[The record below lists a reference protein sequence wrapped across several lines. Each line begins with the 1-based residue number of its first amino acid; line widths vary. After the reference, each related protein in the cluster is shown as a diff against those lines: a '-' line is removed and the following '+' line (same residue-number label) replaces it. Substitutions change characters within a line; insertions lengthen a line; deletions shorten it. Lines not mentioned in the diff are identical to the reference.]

1 PLEVSEPADSLVQ
14 KLRGKPWWVDYGENT
29 GLVFPVGIEDLPE
42 EHSQRV
48 HVIDAETDNVIVVA
62 TAQRGKSTTLMTTIV
77 AGALMYRPQRLT
89 FFCVGAALY
98 PVEGIPHVAGVV
110 GLTDAEGVS
119 RTLATV
125 EGLIRSREASFKRHQ
140 IDIAE
145 FRERRFGTYGN
156 PGTDPDDRFGDV
168 FLVIDNFADLYE
180 KDSGAG
186 DRVIAIA
193 RQGLSY
199 GVHIITSAS
208 SWLVGQ
214 KQALL
219 NAANARIQLR
229 LSNPDE
235 TQMGTGMDH
244 RRAARNTVD
253 RPGFGVTR
261 TGHELLIGLPEL
273 RGPSGERIPIREVG
287 AAIADRTGAGKVE
300 TLARLPERIPL
311 RDIRTAYRGT
321 DELDIPFA
329 LGESALQPIALPARQ
344 LPHLLI
350 VGRQGCGKTS
360 ALAAIGQSVVA
371 GLTPDRAQLTIIDP
385 KTTLIG
391 RIQGRGVRAYAYTA
405 DDIDRTL
412 AELAEIL
419 TDRLPPSG
427 LTQEELLGRSNWE
440 GPQHF
445 LLIDDEQELRPGGAV
460 GKQAATAPIWNLI
473 ERGREIGLHVIAA
486 RLPGNWAGVSAMSPF
501 LQKLTGA
508 RTPTLFLDNDPATV
522 KVFGRTSAAQLPPGR
537 GLLVT
542 TEGTIEGV
550 LVGTP
555 D

>member
-1 PLEVSEPADSLVQ
+1 
-14 KLRGKPWWVDYGENT
+14 
-29 GLVFPVGIEDLPE
+29 
-42 EHSQRV
+42 
-48 HVIDAETDNVIVVA
+48 
-62 TAQRGKSTTLMTTIV
+62 M
-77 AGALMYRPQRLT
+77 
-89 FFCVGAALY
+89 
-98 PVEGIPHVAGVV
+98 
-110 GLTDAEGVS
+110 
-119 RTLATV
+119 
-125 EGLIRSREASFKRHQ
+125 
-140 IDIAE
+140 
-145 FRERRFGTYGN
+145 
-156 PGTDPDDRFGDV
+156 

-208 SWLVGQ
+208 GWLVGQ

-219 NAANARIQLR
+219 NVSNARIQLR

-235 TQMGTGMDH
+235 TAMGTGMEH

-261 TGHELLIGLPEL
+261 TGHELLVGVPEL
-273 RGPSGERIPIREVG
+273 RRMDGETIPTREIG
-287 AAIADRTGAGKVE
+287 AAIVELTGVGRVE
-300 TLARLPERIPL
+300 TLARLPQRIPL
-311 RDIRTAYRGT
+311 RNIVAAHRRTGA

-329 LGESALQPIALPARQ
+329 LGESALHPGALPARR
-344 LPHLLI
+344 LPHLLV

-360 ALAAIGQSVVA
+360 TLAAIGQAVAA
-371 GLTPDRAQLTIIDP
+371 GLSSEQAQITIIDP

-391 RIQGRGVRAYAYTA
+391 RIEGPAVRAYAYTA
-405 DDIDRTL
+405 DDIDSAL
-412 AELAEIL
+412 AELAE
-419 TDRLPPSG
+419 TMTGRLPPSG
-427 LTQEELLGRSNWE
+427 LTQSELLSRTMWE
-440 GPQHF
+440 GPHHF
-445 LLIDDEQELRPGGAV
+445 LLIDDEQELRAGGAI
-460 GKQAATAPIWNLI
+460 GKQAATAPLWNLV

-486 RLPGNWAGVSAMSPF
+486 RLPGNWAGVSTMNPF

-508 RTPTLFLDNDPATV
+508 RTPTLFMDNDPATV

-537 GLLVT
+537 GLLVST
-542 TEGTIEGV
+542 DGVMEGV